1 MRVDSLGA
9 AWAVGD
15 LVGAIG
21 QAVAQ
26 TFNPVRVKGE
36 ISSFTRAVSGHCY
49 FSLKDA
55 RGQIRCAM
63 FKRAAASLSRFPK
76 EGDQVEVTGRLDVYA
91 PRGDLQLVVE
101 TLETAG

>member
-36 ISSFTRAVSGHCY
+36 ISGFTRAVSGHCY

-55 RGQIRCAM
+55 RGQNPVRH
-63 FKRAAASLSRFPK
+63 
-76 EGDQVEVTGRLDVYA
+76 V
-91 PRGDLQLVVE
+91 
-101 TLETAG
+101 